1 MRRLRQVRG
10 SVATMTTDAWGVGAT
25 RSSMDVVETPLDDVD
40 VVEVDVVEVDVDV
53 DDVEAIDE
61 ELGEALN
68 PEIKA
73 GINDGIESGDAMVSA
88 EQSDDAR
95 DGTDRSLVGQGALPL
110 DVRTGDPRVDA
121 AVAALRDLDDL
132 PVAEHAGIFT
142 QVHRDL
148 QDALLTLDQD

>member
-1 MRRLRQVRG
+1 
-10 SVATMTTDAWGVGAT
+10 
-25 RSSMDVVETPLDDVD
+25 MDVVETPLDDVD

-61 ELGEALN
+61 EIDEA
-68 PEIKA
+68 IDA
-73 GINDGIESGDAMVSA
+73 GINAVIESGDAMVSTD
-88 EQSDDAR
+88 QGDDAGF
-95 DGTDRSLVGQGALPL
+95 GTDRSLVGQGALPL